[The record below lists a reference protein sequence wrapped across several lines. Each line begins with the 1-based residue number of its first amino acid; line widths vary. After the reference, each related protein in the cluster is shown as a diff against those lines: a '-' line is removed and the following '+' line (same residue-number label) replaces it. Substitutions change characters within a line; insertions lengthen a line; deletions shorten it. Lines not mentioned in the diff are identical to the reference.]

1 VSVTSAET
9 SGPRTLP
16 VRRLLGGFALMAIA
30 QVASQAIGFLA
41 LVIASH
47 KLGPENLGPFS
58 WAMGV
63 ARYFVLPTDFGITV
77 MGVRDIAREPHRA
90 RQIMGEVLVLQTVIG
105 LVVCALMIG
114 LAPVIA
120 PDEKS
125 QQLLP
130 IAAVWVLV
138 SAVVAFDWALRG
150 MQRMGAIAFS
160 QIASQVVFG
169 VLVVAL
175 LVNGFEGAKQFAWF
189 TVVNAGVAAVITMV
203 LAWRRGLPQVRF
215 DRGVLWRRLKASLP
229 IGISFAM
236 IQVYYS
242 IDSVLLG
249 YLKDTE
255 AVGQY
260 AVAYR
265 VPLGV
270 WAFAALWVAVVYPHA
285 SAMFVKDP
293 ERLRRQVQTFA
304 TYSVAIALPL
314 GVGATFAGQGLMP
327 ELFGAKFA
335 PADTPFILLMWAIAV
350 TLVSVN
356 FGNVLLGC
364 GDEKRYAVGVT
375 IGAVVNVALNFI
387 LIPPAG
393 TAGSAIATIASE
405 LAVVAYMVRRFGVVL
420 GPVRLD
426 WGRVARAAAAS
437 AVMAA
442 VLIALPDSVDPL
454 AKVAVGAAVY
464 LVAAFA
470 FGVVTRDELRALRGR
485 GRDDDAGSVGAEG

>member
-1 VSVTSAET
+1 VSVASAEAE
-9 SGPRTLP
+9 GPRTLP
-16 VRRLLGGFALMAIA
+16 VRRLLSGFALMAGA
-30 QVASQAIGFLA
+30 QIVSQGIGFLA
-41 LVIASH
+41 LAIASR

-77 MGVRDIAREPHRA
+77 LGVRDIAREPHRA
-90 RQIMGEVLVLQTVIG
+90 RQIMGEVLVLQTALGV
-105 LVVCALMIG
+105 VVCALMIG
-114 LAPVIA
+114 LAPLIA
-120 PDEKS
+120 PDHKS
-125 QQLLP
+125 QELLP

-138 SAVVAFDWALRG
+138 SAAIAFDWALRG

-175 LVNGFEGAKQFAWF
+175 LAHGFEGAQQYAWF
-189 TVVNAGVAAVITMV
+189 TVVNAGLGAAITMV
-203 LAWRRGLPQVRF
+203 LAWRRGLPQVRL
-215 DRGVLWRRLKASLP
+215 DRAALWRRLKASLP

-236 IQVYYS
+236 IQIYYS

-270 WAFAALWVAVVYPHA
+270 FAFAAIWVAVVYPHA

-304 TYSVAIALPL
+304 SYSVALALPL
-314 GVGATFAGQGLMP
+314 GVGATFAGRGLMQ
-327 ELFGAKFA
+327 ELFGSEYG
-335 PADTPFILLMWAIAV
+335 PATTPFILLMWAIAV

-364 GDEKRYAVGVT
+364 GDEKRYAIGVT
-375 IGAVVNVALNFI
+375 VGAVVNVALNFI

-405 LAVVAYMVRRFGVVL
+405 LAVLAYMVRRFGVVL
-420 GPVRLD
+420 GPARLD
-426 WGRVARAAAAS
+426 VGRVARAALAS

-442 VLIALPDSVDPL
+442 VLIALPGSVDPF
-454 AKVAVGAAVY
+454 VSVVIGAAVY
-464 LVAAFA
+464 VVAALA
-470 FGVVTRDELRALRGR
+470 FGVATRDELRALRRR
-485 GRDDDAGSVGAEG
+485 GGDAGSVGAEG